1 MSTDDPKVFTL
12 AFIQLK
18 TDHDSNNSHSTQS
31 MYRYEEN
38 TSSVKSND
46 PLMPIYDTYRSLFH
60 VYLNKTY
67 EPAAAKFT
75 SA

>member
-12 AFIQLK
+12 VFIQLK

-31 MYRYEEN
+31 IYRYEEN

-46 PLMPIYDTYRSLFH
+46 SLVPMDDTY
-60 VYLNKTY
+60 
-67 EPAAAKFT
+67 
-75 SA
+75 